1 MTDHSGSAMDA
12 ISGAASSKIST
23 ITATTTA
30 SGVIVSGAQ
39 PHIFGYWLA
48 ENGVGLLSWIEIFQ
62 IIGSLYVTAQLIK
75 LLISTINHARENI
88 MPKKPVKPTAEAEFK
103 STTTKPTAKPKK
115 TKV

>member
-12 ISGAASSKIST
+12 ISGAASSKVST

-88 MPKKPVKPTAEAEFK
+88 MPKKPVKPTVVV
-103 STTTKPTAKPKK
+103 TTPTAKPKK
-115 TKV
+115 TKA